1 MPKDV
6 RTLLSRILNPA
17 SMKDD
22 LPKPLPEVID
32 CFGGHYLD
40 FKGEMEKKPFAV
52 LAVSALIYFALLL
65 YVLAA
70 CVESELIFGLI
81 AILGFFWMLLP
92 LTSASVRRLRHSGQS
107 RMWTVLLTLSIVY
120 LYASLLIFPEPNLLS
135 ALMLTAVLAASLFF
149 HLQPAKPKE
158 SES

>member
-17 SMKDD
+17 SMKDE

-32 CFGGHYLD
+32 CFGVHYLD
-40 FKGEMEKKPFAV
+40 FKGETEKKPFAV
-52 LAVSALIYFALLL
+52 LAAVALLYFALLI
-65 YVLAA
+65 YVLVS

-92 LTSASVRRLRHSGQS
+92 LTSASVRRLRNAGQS
-107 RMWTVLLTLSIVY
+107 RMWTFLLALSLIY

-135 ALMLTAVLAASLFF
+135 GIMLTAVLAASLFF
-149 HLQPAKPKE
+149 HLQPAAPKE
-158 SES
+158 NES

>member
-6 RTLLSRILNPA
+6 RTLLFRILNPA

-32 CFGGHYLD
+32 CFGIHYLD
-40 FKGEMEKKPFAV
+40 FKGELEKKPFAV
-52 LAVSALIYFALLL
+52 LAAVALLYFALLL
-65 YVLAA
+65 YVLAS

-81 AILGFFWMLLP
+81 AFLGFFWMLLP
-92 LTSASVRRLRHSGQS
+92 LTSASVRRLRNSGQR

-149 HLQPAKPKE
+149 HLLPAKPKE
-158 SES
+158 IEE